1 MGTSYFYRGAPNDSN
16 PRQKD
21 LSALLCTP
29 AINTWTH
36 SRICSMQG
44 SNRRRE
50 RILAAQMA
58 SCFYCATVF
67 DIQAIEQW
75 IDGGQ
80 TALPHC
86 GIDGVLPVIGDEPDV
101 AFIWAMH
108 RYWF

>member
-1 MGTSYFYRGAPNDSN
+1 LEPVSFEVIPELYRIADTGCV
-16 PRQKD
+16 R
-21 LSALLCTP
+21 
-29 AINTWTH
+29 H
-36 SRICSMQG
+36 
-44 SNRRRE
+44 RE

-101 AFIWAMH
+101 AFLWAMH